1 MSPDAPHH
9 LTPERSLRA
18 TMISMSESKSPDV
31 VQLEAR
37 LWAARNEIATLR
49 RMFTGFAAIAVATV
63 LIAAI
68 VTPLTISRHDERS
81 PTSNLG
87 EVISGLM
94 QNSGRPDF
102 GFSENLTLGLLVGIY
117 VVVVVALVSLL
128 LIAMRTVSRW
138 GVIAVR
144 IIGVLLIVA
153 VLGLWAAQTQVT
165 DADEIN
171 AGPAIWVLVAGT
183 VLYSILVFTKDA
195 SSLWGPDR

>member
-1 MSPDAPHH
+1 
-9 LTPERSLRA
+9 
-18 TMISMSESKSPDV
+18 MSESKSPDV

-49 RMFTGFAAIAVATV
+49 GMFTGFAAIVVAAV

-68 VTPLTISRHDERS
+68 VTPLTITRHDERS

-128 LIAMRTVSRW
+128 LIAMRAVSRW

-144 IIGVLLIVA
+144 IIGMLLIVA

-183 VLYSILVFTKDA
+183 VLYSILVFAKDA